1 MVEECNLDTTVCEA
15 LLQVGTTSIPPSSTF
30 APESQ
35 TTLFQSNSTSEND
48 SITTSST
55 SGEGMMNMT
64 DMMKVEVRQILA
76 LQRRGKR
83 IFNPFMPNEC
93 SLYYQL
99 DEYISNLRV
108 HGRIQRGDRGSGP
121 PP

>member
-48 SITTSST
+48 IITTSST

-64 DMMKVEVRQILA
+64 DTMKVEVLQILV
-76 LQRRGKR
+76 LQRRGTR
-83 IFNPFMPNEC
+83 IFNPFIPNEC
-93 SLYYQL
+93 SQHYQL
-99 DEYISNLRV
+99 DECISNFRV
-108 HGRIQRGDRGSGP
+108 VGWCFSFAFKL
-121 PP
+121 